1 MVDYQREVIP
11 GRQHKAMHYNKE
23 ITVEERISGQQK
35 QRTFPDAGGGCPSR
49 TGWRGE
55 GQGELI
61 PSGDCHWV
69 NNVEPEK

>member
-49 TGWRGE
+49 TGWRSE

-61 PSGDCHWV
+61 PSGDRHWV